1 MAYRDDPQTQRAN
14 MQFIRAAMREPLLER
29 DVEFEYAQRWREDGD
44 EKALHNLV
52 RAYTR
57 LVISLAGKFRNYGLP
72 MGDLVQEG
80 NIGLMQAAARF
91 EPERG
96 VRFSTYASWWIRSAM
111 QDYILRNWSIVRT
124 GTTASQK
131 ALFFNLRRLRA
142 RINGD
147 MGGQLSQ
154 EGREFIATELN
165 VPMADVEAMEVRLGA
180 SDQSL
185 NAPVAEEGDG
195 NWQDFLA
202 DTRPT
207 PEEVVIGLRDAE
219 TRSRWLQEALT
230 QLSDRERRI
239 IRERRLREEGATL
252 EELGQSLGVS
262 KERVR
267 QLEQRAMEKLRSH
280 IERRFEHRPD
290 EASDLMVETVDA

>member
-29 DVEFEYAQRWREDGD
+29 EVEFDYAQRWREDGD

-80 NIGLMQAAARF
+80 NVGLMQAAARF

-142 RINGD
+142 RINED
-147 MGGQLSQ
+147 IGGQLTQ
-154 EGREFIATELN
+154 EGREFISTELN

-180 SDQSL
+180 ADQSL

-202 DTRPT
+202 DTRPN
-207 PEEVVIGLRDAE
+207 PEEIVTGLRDAE
-219 TRSRWLQEALT
+219 TRSRWLNDALT

-239 IRERRLREEGATL
+239 IRERRLQEEGATL
-252 EELGQSLGVS
+252 EELGKSLGVS

-280 IERRFEHRPD
+280 IERRIEHRPE
-290 EASDLMVETVDA
+290 EAGDLMVETVEA

>member
-1 MAYRDDPQTQRAN
+1 
-14 MQFIRAAMREPLLER
+14 
-29 DVEFEYAQRWREDGD
+29 
-44 EKALHNLV
+44 
-52 RAYTR
+52 
-57 LVISLAGKFRNYGLP
+57 

-80 NIGLMQAAARF
+80 NVGLMQAAARF
-91 EPERG
+91 EASRG

-124 GTTASQK
+124 GTTAAQK

-142 RINGD
+142 RINED
-147 MGGQLSQ
+147 AGGQLSQ

-165 VPMADVEAMEVRLGA
+165 VPLADVESMEVRLGA

-185 NAPVAEEGDG
+185 NAPLAEEGDG

-207 PEEVVIGLRDAE
+207 PEEVVTGLRDAD
-219 TRSRWLQEALT
+219 TRSRWLNEALT
-230 QLSDRERRI
+230 ALSAREQTI
-239 IRERRLREEGATL
+239 IRQRRLQEEGATL
-252 EELGQSLGVS
+252 EELGKSLGVS

-267 QLEQRAMEKLRSH
+267 QLEQRALEKLRNH
-280 IERRFEHRPD
+280 IERRIEHRP
-290 EASDLMVETVDA
+290 EEPGDLMFEMVDA

>member
-1 MAYRDDPQTQRAN
+1 

-29 DVEFEYAQRWREDGD
+29 EVEYDYARRWREEGD
-44 EKALHNLV
+44 EEALHKLV

-80 NIGLMQAAARF
+80 NVGLMQAAARF
-91 EPERG
+91 EPSRG

-124 GTTASQK
+124 GTTAAQK
-131 ALFFNLRRLRA
+131 SLFFNLRRLRA
-142 RINGD
+142 KINED
-147 MGGQLSQ
+147 IGGQLSQ
-154 EGREFIATELN
+154 EGRDFIATELK
-165 VPMADVEAMEVRLGA
+165 VPMTDVETMEVRLGA

-202 DTRPT
+202 DSRPT
-207 PEEVVIGLRDAE
+207 PEEIVTGLRDAE
-219 TRSRWLQEALT
+219 TRSRWLNEALT
-230 QLSDRERRI
+230 QLSDREQQI
-239 IRERRLREEGATL
+239 IRERRLQEEGATL
-252 EELGQSLGVS
+252 EELGKVLGVS

-280 IERRFEHRPD
+280 IEQRIEHRP
-290 EASDLMVETVDA
+290 EEPGDLMAEMIDA

>member
-14 MQFIRAAMREPLLER
+14 MQFIRSAMREPLLER
-29 DVEFEYAQRWREDGD
+29 EVEYDYAQRWRDDGD
-44 EKALHNLV
+44 EEALHKLV

-80 NIGLMQAAARF
+80 NVGLMQAAARF
-91 EPERG
+91 EPSRG

-124 GTTASQK
+124 GTTAAQK

-142 RINGD
+142 RINED
-147 MGGQLSQ
+147 IGGQLSQ
-154 EGREFIATELN
+154 EGREFIATELK
-165 VPMADVEAMEVRLGA
+165 VPMADVESMEVRLGA
-180 SDQSL
+180 SDKSL

-202 DTRPT
+202 DVRPN
-207 PEEVVIGLRDAE
+207 PEEIVTGLRDSD
-219 TRSRWLQEALT
+219 TRSRWLNDALV
-230 QLSDRERRI
+230 QLSDREQRI
-239 IRERRLREEGATL
+239 IRERRLRDEGATL
-252 EELGQSLGVS
+252 EQLGKALGVS

-267 QLEQRAMEKLRSH
+267 QLEQRALEKLRNH
-280 IERRFEHRPD
+280 IERRIEHRSEEPR
-290 EASDLMVETVDA
+290 DLMVEMVDA